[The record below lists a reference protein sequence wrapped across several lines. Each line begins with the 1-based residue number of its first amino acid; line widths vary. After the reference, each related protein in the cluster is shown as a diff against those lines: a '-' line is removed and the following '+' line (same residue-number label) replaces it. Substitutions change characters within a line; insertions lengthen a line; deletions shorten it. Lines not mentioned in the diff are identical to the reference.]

1 VAKNARINVA
11 TNRRLHF
18 SCRIVNEIRP
28 WLAVGCLALGLTGPA
43 TASSAAGESAQHAA
57 PDLTPNQRSLT
68 VYFDGLCNGDRS
80 AGLVYTCDRLGGAP
94 SQVSNQSVLQA
105 FDPQPLL
112 AASNVALQV
121 AATQNDNVM
130 RRVVALRSGSRGLDL
145 GDLSVDVGDQRI
157 PGDALNAVSRPT
169 IGGVLNQVLNEY
181 DAADRIGLFANGRVG
196 IDFAE
201 DAESAP
207 APRFSDVMTGIDYRV
222 HDRLVLGA
230 GLGYYALGSGAT
242 VSASD
247 GLDVRSW
254 RTAMFGTYYDRHF
267 HIDGQLGYDSAAYA
281 SLRHIQSPEVF
292 GLSEAYAR
300 ASSQGRQLS
309 AQLTSTFDFRYGG
322 WMFGPRIG
330 ASFVD
335 AEVDPFQEVAT
346 HDYALAIGSQRAQ
359 SVRSSAGA
367 EISMPRVGLSWLSV
381 TPRVSADFVWDLAN
395 RSDVVDVRLVNDF
408 DRTNAAAM
416 RVDNPE
422 LGYFVWSVGAGAQV
436 MRYLSGFVDYRSS
449 VGADATVLTDLRW
462 GLRFEAPL

>member
-1 VAKNARINVA
+1 MA

-18 SCRIVNEIRP
+18 SCRIVNEITP

-43 TASSAAGESAQHAA
+43 AASSPAGELPQHAA
-57 PDLTPNQRSLT
+57 PGLTPSQRSLT
-68 VYFDGLCNGDRS
+68 VYFDGLCNDDRT
-80 AGLVYTCDRLGGAP
+80 AGVVYTCDRLRDAAP
-94 SQVSNQSVLQA
+94 SQGPNHSMLEA

-112 AASNVALQV
+112 AASNIALQV

-169 IGGVLNQVLNEY
+169 IGGVLNEVLNEY

-201 DAESAP
+201 EAEAAS
-207 APRFSDVMTGIDYRV
+207 APRFSDVMTGVDYRV

-242 VSASD
+242 VSASSD
-247 GLDVRSW
+247 ALDVRSW

-267 HIDGQLGYDSAAYA
+267 HIDGQLGYDSAAYE
-281 SLRHIQSPEVF
+281 SLRHIASPEVY
-292 GLSEAYAR
+292 GLPEAYAR

-330 ASFVD
+330 ASIVD
-335 AEVDPFQEVAT
+335 AQIDPFREVAT
-346 HDYALAIGSQRAQ
+346 QDYALAVGSQRAQ

-367 EISMPRVGLSWLSV
+367 QVSMPRVGVSWLSV

-395 RSDVVDVRLVNDF
+395 RSDIVEVRLMNDF
-408 DRTNAAAM
+408 DRTSAAAM
-416 RVDNPE
+416 RVDNSE